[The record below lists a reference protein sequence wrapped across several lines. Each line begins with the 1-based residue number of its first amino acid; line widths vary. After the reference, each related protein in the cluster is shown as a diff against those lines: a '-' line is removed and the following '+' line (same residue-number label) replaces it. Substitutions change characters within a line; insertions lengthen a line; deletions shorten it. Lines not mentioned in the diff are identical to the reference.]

1 MCGGVGLFDE
11 MPMTLFPK
19 CRKNCRNV
27 AKAALLLAFS
37 LAMPGAFADNE
48 LDEQTLAL
56 ITKLSTNPQLINE
69 TYLSTVLGNPTT
81 SAGQPGAPSNKYWYK
96 QGTKG
101 PKYELTSYDEPDGKH
116 TTTFVIND
124 PSRELDFEDVEKLF
138 GNNPLRRFDQQA
150 RPMSIYSFNPNTS
163 LIFTKPQNTFR
174 VEKISV
180 NYAGPPLPP
189 PSVFDVQAASD
200 VRKQQILDM
209 HAKGLHWESLPTLW
223 QHVKENPGDAEMHY
237 HLARA
242 YKQSCFINQAVAEYS
257 NALYLCVPGTKE
269 NEDLAKKCMDGLAE
283 LKMHPLTPE
292 QLKEYHNYA
301 LFQNEQRL
309 KQGANIANRLPGVK
323 HPKLGPYD
331 AIEELDPPAHHFLP
345 GTLIPRSS
353 VAETA
358 GMPQTAP
365 SFNLVP
371 LKATQGVL
379 KLDDLKGP
387 NLGALSASVP
397 AAAVTSLTTGK
408 AAGAAGVTL
417 MPNGEPF

>member
-1 MCGGVGLFDE
+1 
-11 MPMTLFPK
+11 MPSIFSKSETL
-19 CRKNCRNV
+19 RAAV
-27 AKAALLLAFS
+27 KAAVLVAFT
-37 LAMPGAFADNE
+37 LAMPAAFADNE

-69 TYLSTVLGNPTT
+69 AYLSTVLGKPTT
-81 SAGQPGAPSNKYWYK
+81 SAGQPGAPSNAYWYK
-96 QGTKG
+96 QGCKG
-101 PKYELTSYDEPDGKH
+101 PKYELSNFDEQDGKH
-116 TTTFVIND
+116 TTAFVIND

-138 GNNPLRRFDQQA
+138 GKNPLRRFDQQA
-150 RPMSIYSFNPNTS
+150 RPMAIYSFNPNTS

-209 HAKGLHWESLPTLW
+209 HTKGQHWESIPTLS

-269 NEDLAKKCMDGLAE
+269 NEELAKKCMDGLAE
-283 LKMHPLTPE
+283 LKMHPLTPD

-309 KQGANIANRLPGVK
+309 KQGANIANKLPGVK
-323 HPKLGPYD
+323 HPKVGPYD

-353 VAETA
+353 VSESA

-379 KLDDLKGP
+379 KLDDL
-387 NLGALSASVP
+387 NAP
-397 AAAVTSLTTGK
+397 AAAAGSSTVKAASAPLFHASK
-408 AAGAAGVTL
+408 AAGSAGVTL

>member
-1 MCGGVGLFDE
+1 
-11 MPMTLFPK
+11 MTLFQK
-19 CRKNCRNV
+19 SNRHL
-27 AKAALLLAFS
+27 KAALLLAFS
-37 LAMPGAFADNE
+37 LAIPAAFADNE
-48 LDEQTLAL
+48 LDEQTLGL

-69 TYLSTVLGNPTT
+69 TYLSTVLGKPTT
-81 SAGQPGAPSNKYWYK
+81 GVGQPGSPSTRYWYK

-101 PKYELTSYDEPDGKH
+101 PKYELSSFDEADGKA
-116 TTTFVIND
+116 TTSFVIND

-138 GNNPLRRFDQQA
+138 GKNPLHRFDQQA
-150 RPMSIYSFNPNTS
+150 HPMAIYFFNQNTS
-163 LIFTKPQNTFR
+163 FLFTKPQNTFK

-180 NYAGPPLPP
+180 NYAGPPLAP

-209 HAKGLHWESLPTLW
+209 HSKGQHWESLPTLA

-269 NEDLAKKCMDGLAE
+269 NDELAKKCMDGLAE

-292 QLKEYHNYA
+292 QLQEYHNFA
-301 LFQNEQRL
+301 LHQNEQRL
-309 KQGANIANRLPGVK
+309 KQGATIANKLPGVK
-323 HPKLGPYD
+323 HPKVGPYD
-331 AIEELDPPAHHFLP
+331 AIEEIDPPAHHFLP

-353 VAETA
+353 VPAGA
-358 GMPQTAP
+358 GMPETAP
-365 SFNLVP
+365 GFKLVP

-379 KLDDLKGP
+379 KLDDLKPAAGTVSSTTAVSSA
-387 NLGALSASVP
+387 ALSHPVEVSSK
-397 AAAVTSLTTGK
+397 T
-408 AAGAAGVTL
+408 AGAAGVTL